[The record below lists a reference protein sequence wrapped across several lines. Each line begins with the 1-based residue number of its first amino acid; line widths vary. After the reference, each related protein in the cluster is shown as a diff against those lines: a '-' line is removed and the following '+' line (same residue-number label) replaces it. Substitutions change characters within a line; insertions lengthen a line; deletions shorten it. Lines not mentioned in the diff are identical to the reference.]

1 MHAMFDDVLQSI
13 LLQVLL
19 MRIYE
24 DTMVNAAKI
33 LIWVEVLVAT
43 FNQKMLAYTF
53 SDAEYCATSSNIAY
67 MFGHM

>member
-1 MHAMFDDVLQSI
+1 MFDDVLQSI

-24 DTMVNAAKI
+24 DTMINAAKI

>member
-1 MHAMFDDVLQSI
+1 
-13 LLQVLL
+13 

-24 DTMVNAAKI
+24 DTMINAAKI